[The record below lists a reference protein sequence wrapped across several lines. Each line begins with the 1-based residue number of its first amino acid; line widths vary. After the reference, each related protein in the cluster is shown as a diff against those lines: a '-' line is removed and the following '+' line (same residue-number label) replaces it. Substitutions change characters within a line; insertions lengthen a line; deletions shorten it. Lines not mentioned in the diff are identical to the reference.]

1 MVNVCGVAPAARVAG
16 DNKVTVGIGLLTETV
31 KLEAVDEPPP
41 GAGLVT
47 TTG

>member
-1 MVNVCGVAPAARVAG
+1 MVSICAAAPTVREEG
-16 DNKVTVGIGLLTETV
+16 DSDATVGTGLVADTV
-31 KLEAVDEPPP
+31 KLTEAEEPPP

>member
-1 MVNVCGVAPAARVAG
+1 VAPAAR
-16 DNKVTVGIGLLTETV
+16 DVGVRREIVGMGLLAETV
-31 KLEAVDEPPP
+31 KVAADDEPPP